1 MTKKIV
7 VIGAGPGGYPA
18 ALKAASLGAEVT
30 LIEKDKVG
38 GVCLN
43 CGCIPSKSLLDA
55 AHRFESARRL
65 PALCEDGAEVCA
77 QDLTQKI
84 SWQKV
89 QARQKAATQKLTAG
103 IMTMLKAKK
112 VTVIAGEAS
121 FKNAQEVLVK
131 TAEGEQT
138 LPFDACILA
147 TGSTAFFPPVL
158 QAVKDK
164 VYDNSNIF
172 DMPRL
177 PKTLTIIGGG
187 VIGCEFAELMHGF
200 GVQVNIVEMQD
211 RLLPLMDEGLSRA
224 LTQSFTKRGI
234 RIYTSQSAQN
244 VTCADGKKTVTLS
257 DGTVLE
263 SEEILAAIGRSVD
276 LSAMGLEAL
285 GISWSRKGVTVD
297 PHTLLL
303 KDNIYAVGDV
313 NGLCLLA
320 HAATRQGEVAAQNA
334 CGQTAQ
340 YHNEQVPSAIYT
352 RPEIACVGLTKQAA
366 QEQGI
371 DVKFHKAF
379 LLASGRAQA
388 QDETEGYFELLSN
401 RQTGQL
407 LGANFCG
414 ANATELIHVVSVMLA
429 AQMTVETAKE
439 IIFAHPTLAESI
451 GDALHK

>member
-18 ALKAASLGAEVT
+18 ALKAASLGTEVT

-65 PALCEDGAEVCA
+65 PSLCEDGAEASA

-158 QAVKDK
+158 QAVKDQ

-177 PKTLTIIGGG
+177 PKSLTIIGGG

-244 VTCADGKKTVTLS
+244 VTCTDGKKTVTLS

-276 LSAMGLEAL
+276 LSSMGLEAL

-371 DVKFHKAF
+371 DVKSHKAF

>member
-1 MTKKIV
+1 MAKKIV

-30 LIEKDKVG
+30 LIEKDKIG

-55 AHRFESARRL
+55 AHRFETARTL
-65 PALCEDGAEVCA
+65 STLCEDGAQAHAEALTA
-77 QDLTQKI
+77 QI
-84 SWQKV
+84 SWPKI

-112 VTVIAGEAS
+112 VTVLTGTAS
-121 FKNAQEVLVK
+121 FKSPTEVSVQ
-131 TAEGEQT
+131 TPSGEQT

-158 QAVKDK
+158 KAVKDK
-164 VYDNSNIF
+164 VYDNSTIF

-177 PKTLTIIGGG
+177 PKSITIIGGG

-211 RLLPLMDEGLSRA
+211 RLLPLMDEGLCRT

-234 RIYTSQSAQN
+234 AVYTSQSAVN
-244 VTCADGKKTVTLS
+244 VTCTDGKKVVTLS
-257 DGTVLE
+257 SGTVLE
-263 SEEILAAIGRSVD
+263 SDEILAAIGRSVD
-276 LSAMGLEAL
+276 LSGLGLEKL
-285 GISWSRKGVTVD
+285 GISWNRKGVQVD

-334 CGQTAQ
+334 CGRPAV
-340 YHNEQVPSAIYT
+340 YHNDQVPSAIYT
-352 RPEIACVGLTKQAA
+352 RPEIATVGKTKQAA
-366 QEQGI
+366 QQEGLSLKSQ
-371 DVKFHKAF
+371 KAF
-379 LLASGRAQA
+379 LLASGRAQT
-388 QDETEGYFELLSN
+388 QQETEGYFELLSDQN
-401 RQTGQL
+401 TGKL

-414 ANATELIHVVSVMLA
+414 ANATELIHVVSAMLA
-429 AQMTVETAKE
+429 AGMTVEDARG

>member
-1 MTKKIV
+1 MAKKIV

-30 LIEKDKVG
+30 LIEKDKIG

-55 AHRFESARRL
+55 AHRFETVRTIA
-65 PALCEDGAEVCA
+65 ALCQDEAA
-77 QDLTQKI
+77 QQAQTLAGQI
-84 SWQKV
+84 SWPKI

-112 VTVIAGEAS
+112 VSVLAGTAS
-121 FKNAQEVLVK
+121 FKSP
-131 TAEGEQT
+131 AEIAVQTPAGEQT
-138 LPFDACILA
+138 LPFDACIIA

-158 QAVKDK
+158 EAVKDK
-164 VYDNSNIF
+164 IYDNSTIF

-177 PKTLTIIGGG
+177 PKSLTIIGGG

-211 RLLPLMDEGLSRA
+211 RLLPLMDEGLSRT

-234 RIYTSQSAQN
+234 AIYTAQSAVS
-244 VTCADGKKTVTLS
+244 VTCTEDKKTVTLS
-257 DGTVLE
+257 NGTVLE

-276 LSAMGLEAL
+276 LSQLGLENL
-285 GISWSRKGVTVD
+285 GISWNRKGVQVD

-334 CGQTAQ
+334 CGQTAV

-352 RPEIACVGLTKQAA
+352 RPEIATVGKTKQAA
-366 QEQGI
+366 EAEGI
-371 DVKFHKAF
+371 SVKSHKAF
-379 LLASGRAQA
+379 LLASGRAQT
-388 QDETEGYFELLSN
+388 QQETEGYFELLSDRN
-401 RQTGQL
+401 TGKL

-414 ANATELIHVVSVMLA
+414 ANATELIHVVSAMLA
-429 AQMTVETAKE
+429 AGMSVQTARE

-451 GDALHK
+451 GDALNK